1 MKVSMGRIQ
10 RQTMLLLGGLH
21 VLVLAQMFSKGSSYL
36 FRLHCA
42 CLYSGKQLW
51 FTALSFTSSQ
61 KVEMFRQSSWKNN
74 KSCVKWLF
82 IDVLLLSNIDSY
94 FRENNFNFLYKELL
108 KSLCFQLHSYTTA
121 HRSNI
126 FQTGSSWWRAS
137 TASVVVI
144 REMILNRNMVGS
156 VRGLSSVT
164 PPSLKV
170 LAIYNAIYSFRRWKI
185 WGHLWLH

>member
-1 MKVSMGRIQ
+1 MFIF
-10 RQTMLLLGGLH
+10 RQTIVVYSAVIHKL
-21 VLVLAQMFSKGSSYL
+21 SKGRDVQAIL
-36 FRLHCA
+36 L
-42 CLYSGKQLW
+42 K
-51 FTALSFTSSQ
+51 
-61 KVEMFRQSSWKNN
+61 E
-74 KSCVKWLF
+74 WLF

-108 KSLCFQLHSYTTA
+108 KSLCFQLHSYTTV

-126 FQTGSSWWRAS
+126 FQAGSSWWRAS